1 MNEQVTN
8 GQMNGNG
15 GGGPKV
21 LLCKFMKKTKK
32 YCPHQYE

>member
-1 MNEQVTN
+1 MNKQVTN

-21 LLCKFMKKTKK
+21 LLCKFMKKSEKILSSSI
-32 YCPHQYE
+32 